1 MIDREEQKEIVKEQV
16 ERLPEYEF
24 MHLHNRVC
32 DEWNY
37 CDSYI
42 YDNQDEDFLNDIL
55 GDKSPVEILRMA
67 SNGDYNVGHNFVRF
81 NGYGNLV
88 SSNDVFALGFSSD
101 EIADF
106 LIENEEV
113 ADEWDIDVPEI
124 CTDPLSEEF

>member
-1 MIDREEQKEIVKEQV
+1 MKVEIDYDVLKNLYKDLHWFVSHECDYRIVTPKLLSNMDKV
-16 ERLPEYEF
+16 ATVLSEY
-24 MHLHNRVC
+24 
-32 DEWNY
+32 
-37 CDSYI
+37 DSS
-42 YDNQDEDFLNDIL
+42 N
-55 GDKSPVEILRMA
+55 PVEILRMA
-67 SNGDYNVGHNFVRF
+67 SNRDYNVGHNFVRF

-88 SSNDVFALGFSSD
+88 SSNDVFALGLSSD